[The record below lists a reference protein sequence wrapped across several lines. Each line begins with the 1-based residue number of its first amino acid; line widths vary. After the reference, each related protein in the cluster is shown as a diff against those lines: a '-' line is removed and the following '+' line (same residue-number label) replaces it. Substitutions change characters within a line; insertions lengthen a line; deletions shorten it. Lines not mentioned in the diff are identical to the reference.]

1 MLKDLQPG
9 DTFPDFELPDE
20 NGVGHRLSDLQGK
33 NPLVLQ
39 LGRGEHCPRERQ
51 HHRELLKFHEW
62 CGVLESELVT
72 IVPNDLH
79 DTLKLKMTTGGHW
92 TFLADVD
99 LEVRE
104 TLGIE
109 EYVDDH
115 HTASV
120 PHTVVLGPGLEIFKV
135 YCGFWFFGRPSV
147 YDLWND
153 MRELRMQTE
162 YNFDPLAPGVREEWT
177 ARKAARTPVAMTPPN
192 GARPSPAKRR
202 RSPARA
208 KARA

>member
-1 MLKDLQPG
+1 MLKNLDVG

-20 NGVGHRLSDLQGK
+20 KGVMHKLSDIQGA
-33 NPLVLQ
+33 NPLVVQ

-51 HHRELLKFHEW
+51 HHHELVKFHEW

-72 IVPNDLH
+72 ILPNSLH

-99 LEVRE
+99 LQVRSQ
-104 TLGIE
+104 LGIE

-120 PHTVVLGPGLEIFKV
+120 PHTVILGPNLEIFRI
-135 YCGFWFFGRPSV
+135 YCGFWFFGRPSI
-147 YDLWND
+147 YDLWAD
-153 MRELRMQTE
+153 LRELRMKFD
-162 YNFDPLAPGVREEWT
+162 YNFDPLAPGVREQWE
-177 ARKAARTPVAMTPPN
+177 AKHPDRVPAAMKP
-192 GARPSPAKRR
+192 PAKRR
-202 RSPARA
+202 ATAQRRRRVPAAA
-208 KARA
+208 KR